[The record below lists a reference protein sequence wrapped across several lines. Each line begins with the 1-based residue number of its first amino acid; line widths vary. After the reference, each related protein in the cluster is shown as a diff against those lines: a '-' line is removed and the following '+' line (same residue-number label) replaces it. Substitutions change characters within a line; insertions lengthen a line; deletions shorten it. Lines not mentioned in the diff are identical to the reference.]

1 MHKKTVKDIDLKNKK
16 IIMRADFNVP
26 LKDGKITD
34 DTRIN
39 AALPTIKYIL
49 EQEGSSLI
57 LMSHLG
63 RPKGK
68 VVPEMSLKP
77 VAQRLGELLEINV
90 IMAPDCTGSE
100 VEKMAE
106 NLGSGELMLLEN
118 LRFHSEETDN
128 DTGFAKQL
136 AGLAEVYVNDAFGTA
151 HRAHAS
157 TEGIAHHL
165 PAVSGFLIE
174 KEIKFLGS
182 VLTNP
187 EKPFIAII
195 GGAKVSSKIAVLE
208 SLLSKVS
215 TLIIGGGMTF
225 TFLKVLGRKIGNS
238 LFEED
243 YMDTAR
249 KLIENAEKTGVE
261 LILPEDH
268 LVGSEF
274 SEKAKAEYVD
284 GPDVPD
290 GKMGMD
296 IGEKTLK
303 KVIGK
308 LKGAKTVFWNG
319 PLGVTEFD
327 EFANGTLQVAKVAAD
342 CGGITIVGGGDSV
355 AAVNKFGLADKID
368 HVSTGG
374 GASLEFIEGK
384 TLPGIDAL
392 LSK

>member
-26 LKDGKITD
+26 LKDGSITD

-77 VAQRLGELLEINV
+77 VASRLSELLGKEVKI
-90 IMAPDCTGSE
+90 APDCIGNDVKQLTEG
-100 VEKMAE
+100 MA
-106 NLGSGELMLLEN
+106 SGDVVLLEN
-118 LRFHSEETDN
+118 LRFHSEETSN
-128 DTGFAKQL
+128 DPGFAEQL
-136 AGLAEVYVNDAFGTA
+136 AGLADIYVNDAFGTA

-157 TEGIAHHL
+157 TEGIAHKL

-182 VLTNP
+182 VLVNP

-225 TFLKVLGRKIGNS
+225 TFLKVKGHEIGNS

-243 YMDTAR
+243 YIDTA
-249 KLIENAEKTGVE
+249 KALIENAEKSGVE

-274 SEKAKAEYVD
+274 SENAKAEYVD
-284 GPDVPD
+284 GPDVPE
-290 GKMGMD
+290 GKIGMD

-303 KVIGK
+303 KILKK
-308 LKGAKTVFWNG
+308 LKEAKTIFWNG
-319 PLGVTEFD
+319 PLGVTEFN
-327 EFANGTLQVAKVAAD
+327 EFANGTLQVAKEAAN
-342 CGGITIVGGGDSV
+342 CNGTTIVGGGDSV
-355 AAVNKFGLADKID
+355 AAVNKFGLAARID

-384 TLPGIDAL
+384 TLPGINAL